1 MTSVTFNCMS
11 KSEGLGSEL
20 SCVDGGNVNTSGTA
34 EAEQCGDNEADTVAS
49 DEIDGFVSFC
59 CGG

>member
-1 MTSVTFNCMS
+1 MS